1 MLKGGISD
9 PRNKALIKMF
19 KMIGIGER
27 AGSGVPDIFAVWESQ
42 GWKAPEVE
50 EQYNP
55 DRTILKLSFAKM
67 NNLGGETPTQAPTQT
82 TQAPTQDSKEVQ
94 AVYNVSDLDL
104 AIISL
109 MKTTP
114 TISQT
119 SIATSL
125 NMNINTLK
133 YHVLKLKEKGIIERE
148 GSSQKGYWIVKLQ
161 C

>member
-19 KMIGIGER
+19 KMIGIGEQ

-42 GWKAPEVE
+42 GWKAPEVK

-67 NNLGGETPTQAPTQT
+67 NNLGGKTPTQAI
-82 TQAPTQDSKEVQ
+82 TQATQDSKEVRT
-94 AVYNVSDLDL
+94 VYNVSDLDL

-125 NMNINTLK
+125 DMNINTLK
-133 YHVLKLKEKGIIERE
+133 YHVLKLKEKV
-148 GSSQKGYWIVKLQ
+148 SSSEKVPHKKGTGL
-161 C
+161 